1 MKLTNKLN
9 LPRSIENAVRNDPY
23 SRGNANISVTT
34 LIGPARI
41 RALAIK
47 HADEIEEDVSDRIW
61 ALLGQITHGIL
72 ERADDDSFTEERLF
86 ISRHGWRISGS
97 FDRYALEPDGRLS
110 DYKLTSTYT
119 IKDGAKPEWTA
130 QTNIYAL
137 MLREHG
143 YKVGKQEIIAILRDW
158 QKSKAKNAQYNYP
171 KQSVVVLPVDVWP
184 QEQTETFI
192 RQRLIAH
199 GKAQHE
205 LPECSD
211 EERWATQTVYA
222 ILKKGNKTAVSLH
235 YSPTEAAEALRGLP
249 TYTGAYSIVERPGEQ
264 RRCADYCIALP
275 FCTQG
280 QALLQKTHDY
290 KVSKMWNVNIKIPQ
304 AV

>member
-9 LPRSIENAVRNDPY
+9 LPSSIVKAVMNDPY

-41 RALAIK
+41 RQLAIQ

-61 ALLGQITHGIL
+61 ALIGQIAHGIL
-72 ERADDDSFTEERLF
+72 ERAEDSAWCEERLF
-86 ISRHGWRISGS
+86 IQRHGWRISGQ
-97 FDRYALEPDGRLS
+97 FDRYALEPNGRLS
-110 DYKLTSTYT
+110 DYKVTSTYT
-119 IKDGAKPEWTA
+119 IKDGAKPEWVA
-130 QTNIYAL
+130 QENIYGL

-143 YKVGKQEIIAILRDW
+143 YKVDKLEVIAILRDW
-158 QKSKAKNAQYNYP
+158 QKSKAKNSQYNYP
-171 KQSVVVLPVDVWP
+171 KQSVAVIPVETWP
-184 QEQTETFI
+184 QEQIETYI
-192 RQRLIAH
+192 RKRLIVH

-205 LPECSD
+205 LPECTD
-211 EERWATQTVYA
+211 EERWATSAVYA
-222 ILKKGNKTAVSLH
+222 ILKKGNKSAVSLH
-235 YSPTEAAEALRGLP
+235 DTAIEAAQALKSLP
-249 TYTGAYSIVERPGEQ
+249 TYTGAYSIVERPAEQ
-264 RRCADYCIALP
+264 RRCADYCVALP